1 LPSAISLN
9 ELKWHGDELLRPECV
24 LANLRGDMICSNWRG
39 GVSFISAQ
47 GITRSIAARISK
59 SREARPNGIAALPD
73 GALLFADLGAT
84 EGGVFKLSPDG
95 RIAPWLEQVDGT
107 DLPPTNFPLADRF
120 GRIWITVS
128 TRVQP
133 RADDYRPTAKSGF
146 VVLVDHAGAR
156 IVADGL
162 GYTNECAVSAD
173 GKHFYV
179 NETFAR
185 RLSRFD
191 IAQNGALSGKTTITA
206 FGPGTFP
213 DGLALDVEG
222 HFWVTS
228 IVSNRVLRV
237 APDGAQTLMLE
248 DCTAEHLAWV
258 EAAFASGTMGRPH
271 LDTPGGKVLKNISS
285 LAFGGPDMRTAYLG
299 SLQGTKIASFR
310 APVAGVPSSHA
321 EYLWQ

>member
-1 LPSAISLN
+1 LLPIISLN
-9 ELKWHGDELLRPECV
+9 ELVWYGQRLQRPECV
-24 LANLRGDMICSNWRG
+24 LANLRGEIVCSNWHG
-39 GVSFISAQ
+39 GVSFINAQ
-47 GITRSIAARISK
+47 GVTRSIAGPIST
-59 SREARPNGIAALPD
+59 SRQARPNGIAALPE
-73 GALLFADLGAT
+73 GAFLFADLGAS
-84 EGGVFKLSPDG
+84 EGGVFKLSRDG
-95 RIAPWLEQVDGT
+95 QITPWLLQVDGI

-133 RADDYRPTAKSGF
+133 RADDYRSTAKSGF
-146 VVLVDHAGAR
+146 VVLADRTGAR

-173 GKHFYV
+173 GRHLYV

-191 IAQNGALSGKTTITA
+191 IAETGALSGKTTITT

-222 HFWVTS
+222 HAWITS
-228 IVSNRVLRV
+228 IVSNRLIRV

-248 DCTAEHLAWV
+248 DCVPEHLAWA
-258 EAAFASGTMGRPH
+258 EAAFTSGTMDRCH
-271 LDTPGGKVLKNISS
+271 LDTPGGTVLQNISS
-285 LAFGGPDMRTAYLG
+285 LAFGGADMRTAYLG
-299 SLQGTKIASFR
+299 SLQGTQIASFR
-310 APVAGVPSSHA
+310 APVAGVPSSHS
-321 EYLWQ
+321 EYLWT